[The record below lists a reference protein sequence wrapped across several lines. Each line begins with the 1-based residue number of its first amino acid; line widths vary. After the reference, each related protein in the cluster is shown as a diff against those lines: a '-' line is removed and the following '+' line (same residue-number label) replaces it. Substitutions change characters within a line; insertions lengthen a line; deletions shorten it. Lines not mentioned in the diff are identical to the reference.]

1 MKRNCEI
8 SGYGTKG
15 EPVLIEMIRRRQAY
29 LPPHADD
36 QVKQQF
42 AASSA
47 WSGINL
53 VATTLI
59 QVVRSIIFA
68 RLLMPADFG
77 LLNLANVLTQF
88 ILIFANFGFNSSVIF
103 HRDLDHEDLSTCWW
117 SNLAVDSLVAVV
129 SCIVAYVS
137 GHATGNPTMIWIVC
151 LLALQ
156 FIISAIGSING
167 ALLRRLFMFKEIALQ
182 QIAGAVSG
190 MVAGVI
196 FVAILGWGIYGLVA
210 GMVVGNIVMTILN
223 FWYLPWLPS
232 AVFSRNRL
240 RRHLGYGGW
249 FLGVSVVTYVNGNL
263 DRGVIGTKLDITQL
277 GFYEYASNIPLTIA
291 NQLTNAINLVRF
303 PAISSLQDDLT
314 RLADLLRQV
323 YRYNAL
329 IIYPLLCGIALVARD
344 FVLAVYGA
352 KWLPI
357 VVPMQ
362 FFCLVGMVRV
372 IVNPVY
378 PLCQGLGL
386 PRLPFKWSLIALP
399 LNLAAVFLLIHWQGL
414 TGAVAA
420 RLLVPLF
427 ITVTLGREIFS
438 RVGFRFEW
446 AAMALLPALVCCT
459 AMSAVVL
466 SVRWAMGDGIPSPLT
481 RLLIQVAAGT
491 TAYFTTLVFGFRGD
505 WQRLSRIARGF
516 LRRN

>member
-1 MKRNCEI
+1 M
-8 SGYGTKG
+8 
-15 EPVLIEMIRRRQAY
+15 IEMIRRRQAY
-29 LPPHADD
+29 LPRPAGD
-36 QVKQQF
+36 QAKQQL
-42 AASSA
+42 AASSV

-53 VATTLI
+53 VVTTLI

-77 LLNLANVLTQF
+77 LLNLANVFTQF

-117 SNLAVDSLVAVV
+117 SNLAIDSFVAVV
-129 SCIVAYVS
+129 SCIGAYVS

-156 FIISAIGSING
+156 FIISAVGSING

-190 MVAGVI
+190 MIAGVI
-196 FVAILGWGIYGLVA
+196 FVAVLGWGIYGLVG
-210 GMVVGNIVMTILN
+210 GMVVGTIVMTMLN

-232 AVFSRNRL
+232 AVFSRSRL

-263 DRGVIGTKLDITQL
+263 DRAVIGTKLDITQL
-277 GFYEYASNIPLTIA
+277 GFYEYASNIPLNVA
-291 NQLTNAINLVRF
+291 NQLTNAINLVLF
-303 PAISSLQDDLT
+303 PAISSLQDDLSQ
-314 RLADLLRQV
+314 LADLLRQV

-344 FVLAVYGA
+344 FVLAVYGS

-362 FFCLVGMVRV
+362 FFCLFGMVRV

-399 LNLAAVFLLIHWQGL
+399 LNLVAVLLLIHWRGL
-414 TGAVAA
+414 TGAVVA
-420 RLLVPLF
+420 RLVVPLF
-427 ITVTLGREIFS
+427 ITVTLGREIF
-438 RVGFRFEW
+438 RRAGFRFEW
-446 AAMALLPALVCCT
+446 ALLALVPALGCCA
-459 AMSAVVL
+459 AMIAVVQ
-466 SVRWAMGDGIPSPLT
+466 SVRWAMGDEISSPLM
-481 RLLIQVAAGT
+481 RLVIQVAAGMVT
-491 TAYFTTLVFGFRGD
+491 YSATLIFGFRRD
-505 WQRLSRIARGF
+505 WQRLSRIAREF
-516 LRRN
+516 LRRT